1 MRGREFFAKAE
12 MELKGMRPAAAIRAF
27 ERAERSGCDADLC
40 SAGRWTCHMLLGQFE
55 SAWQESDRIAARGRP
70 DPNRFWDGLPVDGR
84 SVLVRCL
91 HGLGDTLQFVR
102 YAPLIRPRARRLII
116 QAQPPLKALLEEAQ
130 IADEVITWD
139 EPEPYWNQQIEIVEL
154 PRLFR
159 TTLASVPDSV
169 PYLDIPAMPVSRES
183 DGPIALRVGLV
194 WASGSYNS
202 ARSIPLKG
210 LAALLAIP
218 GVRFYSLQA
227 EPERFELQTE
237 KMDVCDIYDQA
248 SCALDAAKTLKSIDL
263 LISADT
269 MMAHLAGALACPV
282 WTLLPFECDWRWM
295 LGRADSP
302 WYPTMRLFRQPQP
315 GDWASV
321 IASVGKELQ
330 KATSAHEVIRAT

>member
-102 YAPLIRPRARRLII
+102 YAPLIRLRARRLII

-154 PRLFR
+154 PRIFR

-169 PYLDIPAMPVSRES
+169 PYLDTPAIYSAEGTRSPARNSRC
-183 DGPIALRVGLV
+183 
-194 WASGSYNS
+194 
-202 ARSIPLKG
+202 
-210 LAALLAIP
+210 
-218 GVRFYSLQA
+218 SLFQ
-227 EPERFELQTE
+227 
-237 KMDVCDIYDQA
+237 
-248 SCALDAAKTLKSIDL
+248 SS
-263 LISADT
+263 
-269 MMAHLAGALACPV
+269 
-282 WTLLPFECDWRWM
+282 
-295 LGRADSP
+295 GRAG
-302 WYPTMRLFRQPQP
+302 T
-315 GDWASV
+315 
-321 IASVGKELQ
+321 
-330 KATSAHEVIRAT
+330 IRTANRKNGRVRYLRSSQLRIGCSENSEIH